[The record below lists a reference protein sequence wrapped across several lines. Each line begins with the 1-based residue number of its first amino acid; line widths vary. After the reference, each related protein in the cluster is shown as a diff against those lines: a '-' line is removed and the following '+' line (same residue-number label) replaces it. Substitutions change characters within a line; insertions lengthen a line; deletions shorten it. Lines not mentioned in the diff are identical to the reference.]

1 MFFQKKDQNKNKEKQ
16 KDMLLKK
23 IAPKAAEASYL
34 TASQN
39 IIAFEVLEQIKTA
52 DEEANSLTAALEQ
65 VSEAVN
71 EVALSANQT
80 AETYSEI
87 EEKVNKGLNNVS
99 EMVQEMGQT
108 RENIEA
114 LLQNILILNEKA
126 KEVLNI
132 VDIIQDIT
140 DKTNLLALN
149 AAIEAARAGENGRG
163 FAVVADEVRKLAEQT
178 KNSANEIK
186 EALTGITGGI
196 QDIVGKANISGEKV
210 KTTSEKVMEVNG
222 IFNDIYTMVKNVA
235 DMITRISAATQEQAS
250 TTLTMAESGKTLSS
264 FVQKVRQVIEDI
276 NEFSQKSQ
284 IESLNI
290 CQIIDSTDLGILN
303 FITCRITDHVNW
315 MMKLIN
321 MLENKS
327 FGEKLTTHEECAL
340 GRWYYSSGLT
350 EIKKYGKEVEQLY
363 FSLEEPHRKLH
374 EAGIRAVSSYQ
385 AGNNEET
392 FASINEVL
400 QNSRRVVDVL
410 FNIYGKIEDWQGKN

>member
-1 MFFQKKDQNKNKEKQ
+1 MFFRKQNQNENKEKQ
-16 KDMLLKK
+16 KDVLLKK
-23 IAPKAAEASYL
+23 IVPKAAEASYL

-39 IIAFEVLEQIKTA
+39 VIAFEVLEQIKTA
-52 DEEANSLTAALEQ
+52 DEEANNLTTALEQ
-65 VSEAVN
+65 LSEAVN
-71 EVALSANQT
+71 DVAISANQT

-87 EEKVNKGLNNVS
+87 EEKVNKGLDNVS
-99 EMVQEMGQT
+99 EMVREMGQT

-114 LLQNILILNEKA
+114 LMQNIVVLNEKA

-178 KNSANEIK
+178 KNSANDIK
-186 EALTGITGGI
+186 KALTGITEGI

-222 IFNDIYTMVKNVA
+222 IFTDIYSMVKNVA

-250 TTLTMAESGKTLSS
+250 TTLTMAESGKTLNS

-276 NEFSQKSQ
+276 TRFSRNSQ
-284 IESLNI
+284 IENLNI
-290 CQIIDSTDLGILN
+290 CQIIGSTDLGILN

-315 MMKLIN
+315 MMKLVNI
-321 MLENKS
+321 LENKNYD
-327 FGEKLTTHEECAL
+327 EKLSSHKECAL
-340 GRWYYSSGLT
+340 GRWYYTGGFS
-350 EIKKYGKEVEQLY
+350 EIQKYGKEVEALY
-363 FSLEEPHRKLH
+363 RSLEEPHRKLH
-374 EAGIRAVSSYQ
+374 EAGISAISSYQ
-385 AGNNEET
+385 AGNYEET
-392 FASINEVL
+392 FASLKEVL
-400 QNSRRVVDVL
+400 QNSRQVVDLL
-410 FNIYGKIEDWQGKN
+410 FKIYGKIENM

>member
-16 KDMLLKK
+16 KDELLKK

-39 IIAFEVLEQIKTA
+39 VIAFEVLEQIKIA
-52 DEEANSLTAALEQ
+52 DEEANSLTTALEQ

-87 EEKVNKGLNNVS
+87 EEKVNKGLDNVN
-99 EMVQEMGQT
+99 EMVKEMEQT

-114 LLQNILILNEKA
+114 LLQNIVLLNEKA

-178 KNSANEIK
+178 KNSANEIR
-186 EALTGITGGI
+186 EALTGITNGI
-196 QDIVGKANISGEKV
+196 QEIVGKANISGEKV
-210 KTTSEKVMEVNG
+210 RVTSEKVMEVNG
-222 IFNDIYTMVKNVA
+222 IFTDIYGMVKNVA

-250 TTLTMAESGKTLSS
+250 TTLTMAESGKTLSN
-264 FVQKVRQVIEDI
+264 FVEKVRKVIEDI
-276 NEFSQKSQ
+276 TEFSRNSQ

-290 CQIIDSTDLGILN
+290 CQTIDNADLGILN

-315 MMKLIN
+315 MMKLVNI
-321 MLENKS
+321 LENKA
-327 FGEKLTTHEECAL
+327 FAEKVSTHQECAL
-340 GRWYYSSGLT
+340 GRWYYTSGLE
-350 EIKKYGKEVEQLY
+350 EIKKYGREVEELY
-363 FSLEEPHRKLH
+363 YALEEPHKKLH
-374 EAGIRAVSSYQ
+374 EAGIRAVTSYKE
-385 AGNNEET
+385 GNKEET
-392 FASINEVL
+392 FASLNEVL
-400 QNSRRVVDVL
+400 HNSRQVVDIL
-410 FNIYGKIEDWQGKN
+410 FKIYNKIENF